1 MIMVGGGR
9 EGGRARL
16 LERCV
21 SAICT
26 HYQQLYL
33 PYHQPRCNGA
43 SSTFHIIIPPRPAS
57 PRKGVWLETQGGR
70 RWGQTDRE
78 KEGVIKERRRS
89 HRGGTPQEKK
99 VKMSASNS
107 PTSNSTFL
115 LLQLASCSVMSPQE
129 TPDRRTSVPPGTRGS
144 HLRGQAPKQPS
155 YAFRPTVAN

>member
-9 EGGRARL
+9 GGRARL

-57 PRKGVWLETQGGR
+57 PRKGVWLETRGDR

-78 KEGVIKERRRS
+78 KEGVIKE
-89 HRGGTPQEKK
+89 HRHSRGGGTPQEKE
-99 VKMSASNS
+99 VKMSASKS
-107 PTSNSTFL
+107 PTSKSTFL
-115 LLQLASCSVMSPQE
+115 LLQPASRS
-129 TPDRRTSVPPGTRGS
+129 PDRRTSVSPWTRGS
-144 HLRGQAPKQPS
+144 RLGGQASKRPS
-155 YAFRPTVAN
+155 DEAAVGPSSPNRC